1 LGCHAFVARQSLN
14 RDRMRCICAKHA
26 SVAITF
32 LACLYKTE
40 KVVVDGYEAE
50 SVRPRAAVEV
60 GRV

>member
-1 LGCHAFVARQSLN
+1 
-14 RDRMRCICAKHA
+14 MRCICAKHA

-40 KVVVDGYEAE
+40 KVVVDVYEAE